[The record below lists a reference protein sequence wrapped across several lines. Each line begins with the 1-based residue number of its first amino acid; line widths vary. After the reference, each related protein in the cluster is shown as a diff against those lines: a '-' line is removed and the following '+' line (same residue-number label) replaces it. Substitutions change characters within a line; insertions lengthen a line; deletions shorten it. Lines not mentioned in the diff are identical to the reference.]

1 MSKAIP
7 MPEANLFDSAGKK
20 AGTVDLPQEI
30 FGAEANKHL
39 LYLAVRQ
46 HLDSR
51 RQGTASTQ
59 NAADVRGGGKKPF
72 PQKHTGRA
80 RQGSRRSSIQVGG
93 YVAHGPHPRDYSWN
107 LPKRQRRAALV
118 SALSDSVRSG
128 KFSVIEALPSGGKTK
143 ELHTVLTAMSLGG
156 RKVLCLDAAASPQ
169 LQRAG
174 RNIPGLHLKP
184 ARQVH
189 PYDLLWSDHVV
200 VTESGLK
207 SLKEALSR

>member
-1 MSKAIP
+1 MSKATH
-7 MPEANLFDSAGKK
+7 MPEVSQYDSAGKK
-20 AGTVDLPQEI
+20 TGTLELPREI
-30 FGAEANKHL
+30 FGAEANRHL

-72 PQKHTGRA
+72 PQKSTGRA

-107 LPKRQRRAALV
+107 LPRKQRRAALV
-118 SALSDSVRSG
+118 SALSDSAVSG
-128 KFSVIEALPSGGKTK
+128 KLSVIESLKSGGKTK
-143 ELHTVLTAMSLGG
+143 EMHAVLAAMGLEGK
-156 RKVLCLDAAASPQ
+156 KVIFLDGAASPEI
-169 LQRAG
+169 LRAA
-174 RNIPGLHLKP
+174 RNIPGLHVKP

-189 PYDLLWSDHVV
+189 PYDLLWSDMAVI
-200 VTESGLK
+200 TESGLK